1 MYSFPD
7 FHDFDQQICHF
18 LQNHKNL
25 EFLIFSVSIS
35 KIYELL
41 RLTLPHSKVL
51 NKNFSHS
58 EYTMAQRV
66 STRGHNKSAWFF
78 T

>member
-1 MYSFPD
+1 MYLFPD
-7 FHDFDQQICHF
+7 FYNFDQQICPLLTNLQKFRISHF
-18 LQNHKNL
+18 L
-25 EFLIFSVSIS
+25 VPIS

-41 RLTLPHSKVL
+41 RLALPHSKVL